1 MKKILQASLSA
12 VLVLSLVGCG
22 STKEEAVYQ
31 DSIDAYVNEIDM
43 DYAYDFTKTLS
54 TDTSLHD
61 NSLGFRMSGSDA
73 EHRTA
78 NYLAKEMKAIGLKNV
93 EKIPVNVD
101 KWQYNDASLT
111 IEGTDIDLMPVSYM
125 VNGTDENGITAQIV
139 DCGTGFA
146 KDYEDKDVEGKI
158 ALVGVDQFNESWI
171 GGYIYEAYEHGAK
184 ALVTYDLDG
193 YGRFSDDDHQIQ
205 DVCAEDIMP
214 TTIITMSEYKQ
225 IKKALKQGHDMAT
238 LKVDSVMEEGNG
250 TSYDVVGYI
259 PGKSHDQQIIF
270 AGHYDMYFTGF
281 QDDCS
286 AIGTIMSMAKTMID
300 SGYVPENDI
309 VVVAHGA
316 EEWGATGTEF
326 DWTRGAYELINN
338 VHPEWANK
346 TLALFNFELDAYDDG
361 SDTFMVTCVPEYAS
375 LVKSLVD
382 SGALD
387 GAVKEYKNGISTKTY
402 DTTTMEDGV
411 SYRNAGVPY
420 FLNTTDTCSGE
431 TKDDGEYTWTQLHYH
446 TESDNTDTYSEK
458 VMKANIAVFGSMA
471 IAIDQ
476 LPAMSL
482 NMQATIDDLKESFNE
497 DLALEAGV
505 SKKDWDKSLAVFE
518 KEVDALNKEG
528 QDINDRYVKAVNSKS
543 DVTSIQKEGKA
554 YNKKVLEL
562 FKYVQD
568 NFVGIVF
575 SSDVVMKHVG
585 YQNNIEYMDEI
596 IQDLK
601 KDKVKDALDVA
612 YQLNGLCEYNYY
624 LFSLNAAA
632 KIDAHADKAV
642 ENNKWWGNDKGYYFT
657 DTKNAT
663 TSLLNKEDGD
673 DVSEEIK
680 VYESARTKQ
689 LDSYKKVL
697 ENEILAMN
705 KMGQ

>member
-1 MKKILQASLSA
+1 MKKILRASLSA

-22 STKEEAVYQ
+22 STKDEAIYQ

-61 NSLGFRMSGSDA
+61 NSLGFRTSGSDA

-382 SGALD
+382 SGALN

-402 DTTTMEDGV
+402 DTTTME
-411 SYRNAGVPY
+411 
-420 FLNTTDTCSGE
+420 
-431 TKDDGEYTWTQLHYH
+431 
-446 TESDNTDTYSEK
+446 
-458 VMKANIAVFGSMA
+458 
-471 IAIDQ
+471 
-476 LPAMSL
+476 
-482 NMQATIDDLKESFNE
+482 
-497 DLALEAGV
+497 AGV
-505 SKKDWDKSLAVFE
+505 SKKDWDKALAVFK
-518 KEVDALNKEG
+518 KEVESLNAEG
-528 QDINDRYVKAVNSKS
+528 QDINDRYIKAVSSKS

-554 YNKKVLEL
+554 YNKKVLDL

-624 LFSLNAAA
+624 LFSPNAAA

-680 VYESARTKQ
+680 VYESARTQQ
-689 LDSYKKVL
+689 LDSYKAVL

-705 KMGQ
+705 EINQ

>member
-1 MKKILQASLSA
+1 M
-12 VLVLSLVGCG
+12 
-22 STKEEAVYQ
+22 
-31 DSIDAYVNEIDM
+31 
-43 DYAYDFTKTLS
+43 
-54 TDTSLHD
+54 
-61 NSLGFRMSGSDA
+61 
-73 EHRTA
+73 
-78 NYLAKEMKAIGLKNV
+78 
-93 EKIPVNVD
+93 
-101 KWQYNDASLT
+101 
-111 IEGTDIDLMPVSYM
+111 
-125 VNGTDENGITAQIV
+125 
-139 DCGTGFA
+139 
-146 KDYEDKDVEGKI
+146 
-158 ALVGVDQFNESWI
+158 DQFNESWI

-361 SDTFMVTCVPEYAS
+361 ADTFMVTCVPEYAS
-375 LVKSLVD
+375 LVKNLVK

-387 GAVKEYKNGISTKTY
+387 GAVKEYKNGISSKTY

-431 TKDDGEYTWTQLHYH
+431 AKDDGEYTWTQLHYH

-505 SKKDWDKSLAVFE
+505 SKKDWDKALAVFE
-518 KEVDALNKEG
+518 KEVNALNKEG
-528 QDINDRYVKAVNSKS
+528 QDINDRYIKAVNSKS
-543 DVTSIQKEGKA
+543 DVASIQKRRK
-554 YNKKVLEL
+554 
-562 FKYVQD
+562 
-568 NFVGIVF
+568 
-575 SSDVVMKHVG
+575 
-585 YQNNIEYMDEI
+585 
-596 IQDLK
+596 
-601 KDKVKDALDVA
+601 
-612 YQLNGLCEYNYY
+612 
-624 LFSLNAAA
+624 SL
-632 KIDAHADKAV
+632 
-642 ENNKWWGNDKGYYFT
+642 
-657 DTKNAT
+657 
-663 TSLLNKEDGD
+663 
-673 DVSEEIK
+673 
-680 VYESARTKQ
+680 Q
-689 LDSYKKVL
+689 
-697 ENEILAMN
+697 
-705 KMGQ
+705 